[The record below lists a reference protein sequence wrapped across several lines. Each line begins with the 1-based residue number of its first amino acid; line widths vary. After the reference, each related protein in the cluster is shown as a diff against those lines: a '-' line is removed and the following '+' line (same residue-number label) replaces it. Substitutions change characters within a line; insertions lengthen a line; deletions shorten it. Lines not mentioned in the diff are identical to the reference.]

1 MNVSQKFF
9 MMSFDWRY
17 CCLVNDH
24 GFCSYN
30 QASKDFFQIIILR
43 LHTDYRQERERQS
56 LFEILK
62 IDRESDRETNST
74 NW

>member
-1 MNVSQKFF
+1 MDAWCGAMIAVNCTHVDESVLQAQTMNVSQKFF

-30 QASKDFFQIIILR
+30 QASKDFFKL
-43 LHTDYRQERERQS
+43 
-56 LFEILK
+56 LF
-62 IDRESDRETNST
+62 
-74 NW
+74 